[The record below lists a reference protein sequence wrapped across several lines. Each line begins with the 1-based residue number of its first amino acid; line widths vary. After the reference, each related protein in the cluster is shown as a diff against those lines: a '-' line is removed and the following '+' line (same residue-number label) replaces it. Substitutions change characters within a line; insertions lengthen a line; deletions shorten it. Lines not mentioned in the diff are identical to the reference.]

1 MNHWFKQQSIQELVR
16 YNKYL
21 LISTAII
28 SVLALLLGI
37 ALINKEERWLLI
49 PAIEPE
55 RRMIVSSNIFHES
68 YLKEW
73 AIFVM
78 KGLFITS
85 PEEVERQVADMKV
98 ISSSGAELEK
108 FFAEHL
114 QFVKGSNVTTVF
126 FPKSSTVTA
135 EGVLIKG
142 TFRYWF
148 GGSDRQIAAEKSY
161 LLSYK
166 RGANKLLLLTNI
178 REKEE

>member
-1 MNHWFKQQSIQELVR
+1 
-16 YNKYL
+16 
-21 LISTAII
+21 
-28 SVLALLLGI
+28 
-37 ALINKEERWLLI
+37 
-49 PAIEPE
+49 
-55 RRMIVSSNIFHES
+55 
-68 YLKEW
+68 
-73 AIFVM
+73 
-78 KGLFITS
+78 
-85 PEEVERQVADMKV
+85 VADMKV

-126 FPKSSTVTA
+126 FPKSSKIIA